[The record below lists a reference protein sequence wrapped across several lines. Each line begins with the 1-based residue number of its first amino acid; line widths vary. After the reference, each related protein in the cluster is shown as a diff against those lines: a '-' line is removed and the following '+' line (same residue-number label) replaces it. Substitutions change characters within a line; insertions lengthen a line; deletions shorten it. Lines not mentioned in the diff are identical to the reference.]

1 MNTTLYCNKCGT
13 PNSVEAQFCSRCGT
27 ALNPLPAAQS
37 PAATA
42 APYTPVRAAAV
53 GYGGFWIRVVA
64 FIIDGIIVRA
74 VAWPV
79 SMIFG
84 LGGLAGMMGGF
95 PRGALALHLFGSSV
109 VLTLVIFGS
118 WLYEAFMLSSPYQAT
133 LGKMILGM
141 KVTDLSGR

>member
-13 PNSVEAQFCSRCGT
+13 PNSVEGQFCSRCGS

-37 PAATA
+37 PAATVAPVA
-42 APYTPVRAAAV
+42 AGPYTPVGAAAV

-95 PRGALALHLFGSSV
+95 PHGALDLRLFGGGV
-109 VLTLVIFGS
+109 VLILVIFGS
-118 WLYEAFMLSSPYQAT
+118 W
-133 LGKMILGM
+133 
-141 KVTDLSGR
+141 